1 MKFLKSEYRNT
12 NKLTELA
19 LDTEMV
25 RSVKNLRNSEKK
37 PLAKSKIFS
46 KGADSQFDMDTSRSV
61 NKRQSKIKEK
71 SKKEIAA
78 EMEYVKKN
86 GTAQVKLKMKV
97 LFSGE
102 TYLGARINEPISTV
116 EDCIISINLENNLM
130 SENQLYDLN
139 PLTIKVEKLTN
150 MPQKPINYQEL
161 KERCFPVYCS
171 YSFFKQ
177 PLYKTEGILHE
188 KNIFYHDVNVF
199 LLGLLNKEELHQFLH
214 GSPFEIEVHD
224 RDRRAKAKETM
235 KPCVFGND
243 INDDNISNVLTST
256 GKTKSV
262 HNPYDKGITN
272 WDPYGIARLNLYDL
286 VMDKKLIEFFVPVL
300 PCPMPDIL
308 GRNPLKNGNSL
319 KKFDSDSQPMKA
331 GAFLDSN
338 THLSVQIKTAKP
350 VFMERSNFMSQRT
363 SSNDNSQCVF
373 GRILIKLDSS
383 RKNIVVSIKS
393 KVKQI
398 NAEALGFDKYP
409 AQVQEAAISTYK
421 LNK

>member
-1 MKFLKSEYRNT
+1 
-12 NKLTELA
+12 
-19 LDTEMV
+19 MV
-25 RSVKNLRNSEKK
+25 KSVKNLRNTEKK
-37 PLAKSKIFS
+37 PMAKGKAFS
-46 KGADSQFDMDTSRSV
+46 KGTESQFDIDTSRSV

-102 TYLGARINEPISTV
+102 SYLGARISEPISTV
-116 EDCIISINLENNLM
+116 EDCIISINLENSLM

-139 PLTIKVEKLTN
+139 PLTIKIEKLTN
-150 MPQKPINYQEL
+150 MPQKPVNFPEL

-171 YSFFKQ
+171 YSFFQQ
-177 PLYKTEGILHE
+177 PLYRTEGILHE

-235 KPCVFGND
+235 KPCIFGND
-243 INDDNISNVLTST
+243 INDENISNVLSST
-256 GKTKSV
+256 GKTTSV
-262 HNPYDKGITN
+262 HNPYDKRITN
-272 WDPYGIARLNLYDL
+272 WDPYGIARLDLYDL

-300 PCPMPDIL
+300 PCPIPDIL
-308 GRNPLKNGNSL
+308 GRNSIKNGNSM
-319 KKFDSDSQPMKA
+319 KKLDGDSQPMKA

-338 THLSVQIKTAKP
+338 THLSVQIKAAKP
-350 VFMERSNFMSQRT
+350 VFMERSHSTSQHRT
-363 SSNDNSQCVF
+363 SNEDENKKQCVF
-373 GRILIKLDSS
+373 GRLLIKLDNS
-383 RKNIVVSIKS
+383 RKNIVMAIKAR
-393 KVKQI
+393 VKQI